1 MEARWPLYHV
11 AQARVAR
18 ARVGARSR
26 TVELDKDCW
35 PMPFALLV
43 WVAVSELA
51 WLGILH
57 LAATIF

>member
-1 MEARWPLYHV
+1 MEARWSPYHV
-11 AQARVAR
+11 SQARVAR
-18 ARVGARSR
+18 GAAGRSR
-26 TVELDKDCW
+26 AIELATDYW

-57 LAATIF
+57 LAAAIF